1 VVVVDWA
8 NRLKEIESRKNSF
21 VSTEDHQN
29 YWLEFEARTIICDD
43 NDNLD
48 LFANA
53 ILRRTANIYKELK
66 YSYFNFMNV

>member
-29 YWLEFEARTIICDD
+29 YWLEFEAKSNC
-43 NDNLD
+43 L
-48 LFANA
+48 NA
-53 ILRRTANIYKELK
+53 EVFRCMESPSMKKIVFLLSI
-66 YSYFNFMNV
+66 